1 MEILTDLDHDNIL
14 KSTLEYSKYLYEE
27 ENLRRDRLNNAV
39 KVYLGFL
46 TFILGVGAFKL
57 VSLGELSLLLN
68 TSAHQALSNTGI
80 ILLGLSLLL
89 LIVAFVLT
97 IRVLK
102 MWTYERLC
110 DPKAMA
116 VRSVFLEDNRK
127 ILSSMISDY
136 VVACNVNHHINNQKS
151 TLLTRA
157 LSMLIIGLI
166 MLVTSV
172 FILKAIMLVQES
184 VK

>member
-1 MEILTDLDHDNIL
+1 MESKKNNDNIL
-14 KSTLEYSKYLYEE
+14 NNALEYSRYLYEE
-27 ENLRRDRLNNAV
+27 ENDRRDRLNNAV

-46 TFILGVGAFKL
+46 TFILGVGVFKL
-57 VSLGELSLLLN
+57 VSFGELILLLN
-68 TSAHQALSNTGI
+68 SQTNHVLSFAGLV
-80 ILLGLSLLL
+80 LLGLSLTM
-89 LIVAFVLT
+89 LIVAFIFT

-102 MWTYERLC
+102 MWPFERLC
-110 DPKAMA
+110 NPRAMA
-116 VRSVFLEDNRK
+116 VRSVFLENNK
-127 ILSSMISDY
+127 KFMESMISDY
-136 VVACNVNHHINNQKS
+136 VTTCNINHEINNQKS

-172 FILKAIMLVQES
+172 FVLKGLVLLQET